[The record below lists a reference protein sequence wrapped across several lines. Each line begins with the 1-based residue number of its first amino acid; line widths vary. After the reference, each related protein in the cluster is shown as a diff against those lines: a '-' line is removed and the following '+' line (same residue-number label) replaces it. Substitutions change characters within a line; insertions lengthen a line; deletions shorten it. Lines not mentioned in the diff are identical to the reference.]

1 MADFPLSWSIGRRT
15 IDLSG
20 RPCVMGILNV
30 TPDSF
35 SDGNSFFSY
44 EKAVARALEMEAQG
58 ADIIDIGG
66 ESTRPNAPPVSEQEE
81 LNRVIPVVEAL
92 AGRLKIPISI
102 DTYKASVAEAA
113 LAAGAE
119 IINDISGLTF
129 DSRMA
134 GVVASAGAG
143 LIVMHTRGT
152 PQEMQLNTTYGDII
166 AEVSATLRSSL
177 KLAEDAGIPAERIIV
192 DPGVGFGKDM
202 EGNLEIIRR
211 LGEFSELGRPILL
224 AASRKTFIGK
234 ITGKEPA
241 ERLFGTAAVVAVA
254 IYNGAALVRV
264 HDVLEMRDVADMAG
278 ALYGKRN

>member
-1 MADFPLSWSIGRRT
+1 MAELFLSWSIGRRS

-35 SDGNSFFSY
+35 SDGNSFFSH
-44 EKAVARALEMEAQG
+44 EKAVARALEMEAEG

-66 ESTRPNAPPVSEQEE
+66 ESTRPDAPPVSEEEE
-81 LNRVIPVVEAL
+81 LNRVIPVVRSL
-92 AGRLKIPISI
+92 AGRLKAPISI

-119 IINDISGLTF
+119 IVNDISGLTF

-134 GVVASAGAG
+134 EVVASAGAG
-143 LIVMHTRGT
+143 LVVMHTRGT
-152 PQEMQLNTTYGDII
+152 PQEMQRNTAYGDIV
-166 AEVSATLRSSL
+166 AEVSAGLRSSL
-177 KLAEDAGIPAERIIV
+177 GLAERAGILPERIVI
-192 DPGVGFGKDM
+192 DPGIGFGKDM
-202 EGNLEIIRR
+202 EGNLELIRR
-211 LGEFSELGRPILL
+211 LGEFSALGRPILL
-224 AASRKTFIGK
+224 AASRKNFIGK

-254 IYNGAALVRV
+254 IVNGATLVRV
-264 HDVLEMRDVADMAG
+264 HDVAAMRDVALMAG
-278 ALYGKRN
+278 ALRPKMK

>member
-1 MADFPLSWSIGRRT
+1 
-15 IDLSG
+15 
-20 RPCVMGILNV
+20 
-30 TPDSF
+30 
-35 SDGNSFFSY
+35 
-44 EKAVARALEMEAQG
+44 MEAQG

-129 DSRMA
+129 DSHMA
-134 GVVASAGAG
+134 GVVAAAGAG

>member
-1 MADFPLSWSIGRRT
+1 
-15 IDLSG
+15 
-20 RPCVMGILNV
+20 MGILNV

-35 SDGNSFFSY
+35 SDGNSFFSQ

-66 ESTRPNAPPVSEQEE
+66 ESTRPNAPPVSGEEE
-81 LNRVIPVVEAL
+81 LYRVLPVIESLV
-92 AGRLKIPISI
+92 GRLKIPISI

-134 GVVASAGAG
+134 AVVAAAGAG
-143 LIVMHTRGT
+143 LIVMHTRGN
-152 PQEMQLNTTYGDII
+152 PQEMQHDTAYGDIVAEVAASLRFSLEI
-166 AEVSATLRSSL
+166 AEG
-177 KLAEDAGIPAERIIV
+177 AGIPAERIIV
-192 DPGVGFGKDM
+192 DPGIGFGKDM
-202 EGNLEIIRR
+202 EGNLELIRR
-211 LGEFSELGRPILL
+211 LGEFAALGRPILL
-224 AASRKTFIGK
+224 AASRKTFIGR

-254 IYNGAALVRV
+254 IFNGATIVRV

-278 ALYGKRN
+278 ALCRSRK

>member
-134 GVVASAGAG
+134 EVVASAGAG

-166 AEVSATLRSSL
+166 AEVSAALRSSL
-177 KLAEDAGIPAERIIV
+177 KLAEDAGIPAGRIII

-211 LGEFSELGRPILL
+211 LSEFSELGRPVLL

>member
-129 DSRMA
+129 DSHMA
-134 GVVASAGAG
+134 GVVAAAGAG

>member
-44 EKAVARALEMEAQG
+44 ESCCRALEMEAQG

-129 DSRMA
+129 DSHMA
-134 GVVASAGAG
+134 GVVAAAGAG